1 MCPGQCSDRVI
12 LKANPMYS
20 TCIFCHSDLGTN
32 EAVER
37 FPVGRRL
44 AYDAARGR
52 LWVVC
57 RKCERWNLTPL
68 EERWEAIEECERLF
82 GGTRLRVSTDN
93 IGLARIREGLE
104 LVRIGAPQRPEM
116 AAWRYGDQFGR
127 RRRKHLIYLGVGL
140 TATFGAVVLGPL
152 SGIIAG
158 SSLGVWNA
166 AGTAK
171 VIYDIRRV
179 RARLVLPDLDGPA
192 RLRFKQLNNVAIV
205 PHDNEWA
212 LRVPFVAPETDG
224 SGQSTARTLRLSRWV
239 PGIEF
244 TALITGDDA
253 IRAAGKLLPA
263 INVGGATRD
272 EVRDAV
278 SLIEQFPEPAN
289 LFGRYAVRPGRVRRR
304 MFSPAGSGEAV
315 ANLSMEVRLAL
326 EMATHEESE
335 RRALEGE
342 LSLLETAWRE
352 AEEIA
357 AISDDMFVTDGT
369 RDRLADLKRGEHG
382 H

>member
-1 MCPGQCSDRVI
+1 
-12 LKANPMYS
+12 MYS
-20 TCIFCHSDLGTN
+20 TCIFCHSDLGAN
-32 EAVER
+32 EAIEH

-82 GGTRLRVSTDN
+82 GATRLRVSTDN

-127 RRRKHLIYLGVGL
+127 RRRKHLVYTGVAFVSAVGL
-140 TATFGAVVLGPL
+140 LVAGPAP
-152 SGIIAG
+152 GIIAVSTWG
-158 SSLGVWNA
+158 AWNV
-166 AGTAK
+166 AGLAK
-171 VIYDIRRV
+171 GAYDMRRV
-179 RARLVLPDLDGPA
+179 LVRLVLPDLDEPA
-192 RLRFKQLNNVAIV
+192 SLRLQQLYNVSIV

-212 LRVPFVAPETDG
+212 LRVPFVSPQGGAVRR
-224 SGQSTARTLRLSRWV
+224 STARTLRLSRLV
-239 PGIEF
+239 PGIELA
-244 TALITGDDA
+244 ALITGEDA

-263 INVGGATRD
+263 INMAGAKRD
-272 EVRDAV
+272 EVNEAV
-278 SLIEQFPEPAN
+278 SLIEKFPEPAK
-289 LFGRYAVRPGRVRRR
+289 LFAHYAARPGRVRPRYV
-304 MFSPAGSGEAV
+304 FGPKSDAL
-315 ANLSMEVRLAL
+315 ANLPREVRLAL
-326 EMATHEESE
+326 EMATHEENE

-342 LSLLETAWRE
+342 LALLEAAWQE

-357 AISDDMFVTDGT
+357 AISDDLFVTDGT
-369 RDRLADLKRGEHG
+369 RDRLADLKRGG
-382 H
+382 GGD